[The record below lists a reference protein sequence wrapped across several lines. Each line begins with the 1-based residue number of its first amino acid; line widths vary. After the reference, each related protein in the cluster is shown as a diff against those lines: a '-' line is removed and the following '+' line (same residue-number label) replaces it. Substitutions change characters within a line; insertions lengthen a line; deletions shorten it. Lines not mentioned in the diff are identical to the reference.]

1 MTASVCRSWAAIVC
15 SAAAESEEIEV
26 PHDWALTRALPCEVE
41 ATQHNLQY
49 QLQQCRALQFATSA
63 RVWMCSASSATLSKL
78 QGLTRLQLLDVR
90 CDAEGRQLSSTAAE
104 QAAVSL
110 QHLTRLRV
118 LNLGVASAP
127 IVDFATL
134 PSSLQCLHLNLA
146 SGGSLLA
153 GKLAGQPAGR

>member
-1 MTASVCRSWAAIVC
+1 
-15 SAAAESEEIEV
+15 
-26 PHDWALTRALPCEVE
+26 
-41 ATQHNLQY
+41 
-49 QLQQCRALQFATSA
+49 
-63 RVWMCSASSATLSKL
+63 MCSAGSVTLGKL

-90 CDAEGRQLSSTAAE
+90 CDAEGRQLSATAAE

-110 QHLTRLRV
+110 QHLTKLRV

-146 SGGSLLA
+146 VGGFIA
-153 GKLAGQPAGR
+153 CRTACRM